1 MRPLDADP
9 EFAGPFL
16 EYFMGSWL
24 QLLSAPYF
32 WFVRGESVAFWF
44 AARFKSTYRPGL
56 AFACLVVTVALSL
69 AWGINPTEG
78 YILLALHSYSSML
91 VAIHYGFLSPGQRQR
106 FLSFSGVAQL
116 KARKAFTED
125 PMTTAEI
132 LSGQPLAG
140 HFISLNGALL
150 RLLAESTDGTA
161 ATVLVGSD
169 ASPDAVSGDALL
181 HNADDVMRSMS
192 RYVHIPHADGEP
204 AAGASGGNISP
215 HAAGKGP
222 SPGLL
227 ADTGKER
234 PGDPRVRDGAPAQ
247 LATNARLALPAYSE
261 ALLRAYA
268 HMLADEE
275 KDAHDAGLPR
285 DGRAAADA
293 STVAPGE
300 ASRASAG
307 PAKPFHGSGDEG
319 GRLSGRGG
327 GKPGAAPGAQLS
339 VTELGSGSAEEG
351 ASPPR
356 VGQAP
361 LLGGEALTDSGFSSL
376 QPAAAD
382 ARRPTVRAGAGGA
395 AVAPAEDSTAAA
407 GRLARVPGG
416 GGPGQAEQLRHRRHS
431 SAAAARASGAWG
443 ELGSFRPFRWTL
455 PSRLVAKEIASRAS
469 SGASISAASLRL
481 ARFLALLAV
490 VAPAVQ
496 FAVPAGCDFSVAQ
509 VGCLSSTSSAA
520 EPLLVHR
527 LVVFV
532 VAAVGSFD
540 SSFVIMRLML
550 RIRGR
555 SSKQLQMLTGLSSMT
570 LFSAS
575 LRARLPFVDLRLPEN
590 ACQWVAALDALLGHY
605 EARDNVNSVE
615 ILSTI
620 MAWNAV
626 VVLAALLAALLIA
639 LGVVRLQL
647 QSLVSLGLWG
657 LIMGVGLG
665 FAFVS
670 EASSNELLETLS
682 RHLQHIRTVMAEEVT
697 SLRQAAMSRKWRSM
711 TEKRQRGQSTGQASG
726 SAVARRIGSFA
737 GLGATELLETVYSDD
752 DSPRSQND
760 AKAAPRRQGGLL
772 RPESKK
778 DFLERRAQHAMST
791 AESAAGLSSEQQTA
805 LADTIGNA
813 MTVLDGKINELA
825 SGASRSRL
833 FGLVIS
839 FTLLRGFLGA
849 LLATMLSLL
858 SFIFSNR

>member
-1 MRPLDADP
+1 MLDDDAVHAHLLANRGFVPMRPLDADP

-16 EYFMGSWL
+16 EYFVGSWL

-56 AFACLVVTVALSL
+56 AFTCLVVTVALSL

-339 VTELGSGSAEEG
+339 VTELGSGSAEE
-351 ASPPR
+351 
-356 VGQAP
+356 
-361 LLGGEALTDSGFSSL
+361 
-376 QPAAAD
+376 
-382 ARRPTVRAGAGGA
+382 
-395 AVAPAEDSTAAA
+395 
-407 GRLARVPGG
+407 
-416 GGPGQAEQLRHRRHS
+416 
-431 SAAAARASGAWG
+431 
-443 ELGSFRPFRWTL
+443 
-455 PSRLVAKEIASRAS
+455 
-469 SGASISAASLRL
+469 
-481 ARFLALLAV
+481 V

-509 VGCLSSTSSAA
+509 GGGC
-520 EPLLVHR
+520 
-527 LVVFV
+527 
-532 VAAVGSFD
+532 
-540 SSFVIMRLML
+540 
-550 RIRGR
+550 
-555 SSKQLQMLTGLSSMT
+555 
-570 LFSAS
+570 
-575 LRARLPFVDLRLPEN
+575 FVDLRLPEN